1 MLRMGLFDLIFQ
13 GTRDLIV
20 NETNTMGT
28 VLCMYVTEER
38 DVILNMK
45 VINIIKK
52 A

>member
-1 MLRMGLFDLIFQ
+1 MGGSDLVYR
-13 GTRDLIV
+13 GTHDPIAK
-20 NETNTMGT
+20 ETNTMGT